1 MLNGII
7 WLMLNAGL
15 AHAGDELV
23 RVAILPTVDSRGTT
37 QSSKKLISVLP
48 DGVLAIPLTP
58 EQTTVHMENSTCRLR
73 PNCLTS
79 HTPKEADLVVD
90 LATNT
95 QGQRVQY
102 DLRFLRKGKL
112 INRRSQMVDKV
123 AMWGAVQAELAMVL
137 KTWHSDALLYSM
149 SDNPQ
154 HGAKAKSALK
164 KRFPKSPYTRAL
176 EKN

>member
-1 MLNGII
+1 MLNGVI

-23 RVAILPTVDSRGTT
+23 RVSILPMVGSQRSA
-37 QSSKKLISVLP
+37 QSQGQFIAALP

-58 EQTTVHMENSTCRLR
+58 EQTTVHMANTTCRLR

-79 HTPKEADLVVD
+79 HTPKEADLVLE
-90 LATNT
+90 LALNT
-95 QGQRVQY
+95 RGQRIQY

-112 INRRSQMVDKV
+112 INRRSQLVDKV
-123 AMWGAVQAELAMVL
+123 TIWGAVQAELAMVL
-137 KTWHSDALLYSM
+137 KSWHSDALLYSM
-149 SDNPQ
+149 IDNPQ

-164 KRFPKSPYTRAL
+164 KRFPTSPYTRAIQ
-176 EKN
+176 ED